1 MAHLLTDLKAFLES
15 SLTSWHAVREIANR
29 LAFCDFLLLN
39 EEEKWDL
46 RLGGRYFVVRG
57 GSLLAFSL
65 PQTLPR
71 SALLLASHTD
81 SPALKLKPSPLYRT
95 ENMIQVATEVYGSPL
110 LSSWMNRDLTIA
122 GRVVILNHEGVKE
135 DLLVHIDDAIAFIPQ
150 LAIHLDREVNEKGL
164 LLNKQDHLNPIL
176 GLAEPHAQPRE
187 VFEMLLRRHLS
198 FHSLLSFEL
207 FLAPS
212 EPARFIGLDHEMIA
226 SYRIDNLVGAHAA
239 LSAMGK
245 THETPSEQLRIA
257 LFLDHEEIGAN
268 TVFVSDLLERI
279 SHCLKLD
286 VEALA
291 QLKRSSLCV
300 SIDSGHALNPN
311 YPGKLDPHHL
321 PLLGK
326 GILLKQ
332 SASQKYATEASAL
345 ATIIQACHTLNLPY
359 QPYVARSD
367 LPSGSTLGP
376 LLAKQTGISSV
387 DIGCPQLAMHAAREV
402 IATRDYL
409 DLVHLLTHLL
419 KGAHG
424 S

>member
-15 SLTSWHAVREIANR
+15 SLTSWHAVQEIANR

-46 RLGGRYFVVRG
+46 RLGGRYFIVRG
-57 GSLLAFSL
+57 GSLLAFSIPQSL
-65 PQTLPR
+65 PK
-71 SALLLASHTD
+71 SALILASHTD
-81 SPALKLKPSPLYRT
+81 SPSLKLKPSPLYRT
-95 ENMIQVATEVYGSPL
+95 QNMIQIATEVYGAPL
-110 LSSWMNRDLTIA
+110 LSSWLNRDLTIA
-122 GRVVILNHEGVKE
+122 GRVVILNHEGNQE
-135 DLLVHIDDAIAFIPQ
+135 ERLIHIDDAIAFIPQ

-176 GLAEPHAQPRE
+176 GLVDLSAEPRE
-187 VFEMLLRRHLS
+187 VFEILLRRHIS

-212 EPARFIGLDHEMIA
+212 EPARFIGLDHEMLA

-245 THETPSEQLRIA
+245 TYEAPSEQLRIA

-268 TVFVSDLLERI
+268 TVCVSDLLERLA
-279 SHCLKLD
+279 HCLKFD
-286 VEALA
+286 IEAWA

-311 YPGKLDPHHL
+311 YPGKLDPHHS

-332 SASQKYATEASAL
+332 SASQRYVSEAPAIASFV
-345 ATIIQACHTLNLPY
+345 QACNALNLPY
-359 QPYVARSD
+359 QSYVSRSD
-367 LPSGSTLGP
+367 IPSGSTLGP
-376 LLAKQTGISSV
+376 LLAKQTGISSI

-419 KGAHG
+419 KGPHG